1 MKKIGVIFICLLI
14 VNFVYAQDNQGISN
28 QVIKLSAPLQQ
39 LGDNEIRFNLA
50 SAIAG
55 LPEFNYEKFVSDNAG
70 IGIAVAVSLEKPE
83 NMYTRS
89 EFMPYGRIYFGER
102 KASGFY
108 IEANMAVVGQR
119 EYYTSYIWDI
129 NGNTTTKLIDNK
141 SVCFG
146 MGGAVGAKL
155 LTRNGFVGEIYLGGG
170 RVFGN
175 AIVEGYPRIGFSI
188 GKRF

>member
-1 MKKIGVIFICLLI
+1 MKKISVIFISIL
-14 VNFVYAQDNQGISN
+14 VANFAYAQNNPAVGN
-28 QVIKLSAPLQQ
+28 QVINLSAPLHQ

-55 LPEFNYEKFVSDNAG
+55 LPEFNYERFVSDNAG
-70 IGIAVAVSLEKPE
+70 IGIAMAVSLEKPE
-83 NMYTRS
+83 TMTTRS
-89 EFMPYGRIYFGER
+89 EFMPYGRIYFGDR

-108 IEANMAVVGQR
+108 IEANMAMIGQR
-119 EYYTSYIWDI
+119 EVYNDLNYSVSPPT
-129 NGNTTTKLIDNK
+129 LVPVDNK
-141 SVCFG
+141 AICFG

-170 RVFGN
+170 RVFGK
-175 AIVEGYPRIGFSI
+175 ALVEGYPRVGFSI